1 MTRHALRGALGSA
14 ALATTFA
21 VAMAAGRATRLDG
34 SETALVW
41 PAAAVAV
48 VWLLIARNGL
58 LQLVACGLIVLE
70 TILINRLTGAS
81 LPLGAGFALVNLV
94 CALLVARALCWRR
107 REPRLVQPSD
117 LGWLLGAILVGN
129 TVSAVIG
136 GWVLMTYGA
145 PWIESVIA
153 FGTRNGVS
161 VFVGVAAYLS
171 VLEVVRSRTT
181 GGRRAEGG
189 LWHGLEVAAVYGAGA
204 IVYGG
209 VFILNTGN
217 PFAYLAIP
225 ISVFVGLRLS
235 ALAGIVHTVLFGTVV
250 IVATFTGHG
259 AFVNGD
265 VGIRAV
271 LAQALV
277 GCCLLV
283 TLTIALYRD
292 SRAAL
297 VADLDAAHQETRAA
311 AEELRRLALYDTLT
325 GLANRSLLTERLDHA
340 LAASHRTA
348 LTVGVLFLDLDGFKQ
363 VNDRWG
369 HAAGDAALVEV
380 GRRLLALARPSDTV
394 ARLGGDEFVVVC
406 PDLRSADELGA
417 IARRHAEALNH
428 PIDLGG
434 GRVVDGAT
442 ASIGTSTSQLGSDVD
457 SMLSSADHTMY
468 VAKRDRSAAGAVAVI
483 PA

>member
-1 MTRHALRGALGSA
+1 MTPHALRGALGSA
-14 ALATTFA
+14 ALAAAYA

-94 CALLVARALCWRR
+94 CAWLVARALCWRR

-136 GWVLMTYGA
+136 GWVLMAHGA
-145 PWIESVIA
+145 PWVESVIS

-171 VLEVVRSRTT
+171 VLEVARSHTV

-189 LWHGLEVAAVYGAGA
+189 LLHGLEVAAVYGAGV

-209 VFILNTGN
+209 VFFLNTGN

-259 AFVNGD
+259 VFVNGD

-297 VADLDAAHQETRAA
+297 VADLDAAHQETRTA

-325 GLANRSLLTERLDHA
+325 GLANRSLAHRA
-340 LAASHRTA
+340 PRPRPGGLAPHGTRPWACCSSTSTASSRSTTA
-348 LTVGVLFLDLDGFKQ
+348 GTRG
-363 VNDRWG
+363 
-369 HAAGDAALVEV
+369 
-380 GRRLLALARPSDTV
+380 GRRRAGRGRAPHCWPSPARATRSRASV
-394 ARLGGDEFVVVC
+394 ATSSSSCVPTCAVPTSSG
-406 PDLRSADELGA
+406 RS
-417 IARRHAEALNH
+417 
-428 PIDLGG
+428 P
-434 GRVVDGAT
+434 GAT
-442 ASIGTSTSQLGSDVD
+442 P
-457 SMLSSADHTMY
+457 
-468 VAKRDRSAAGAVAVI
+468 RR
-483 PA
+483 